1 MNRQSQTAVKND
13 LITALYCRLSRD
25 DELQGDSNSI
35 KNQKAILQKYAT
47 DNGFGNIQFFVDDG
61 YSGTTFD
68 RPDWQR
74 LSGMIDEGQI
84 GTLIVKDMSRLGRD
98 YLQVGMLTEMVFPN
112 NDVRFIA
119 VNNGVDSVNG
129 TENDMT
135 PFINLFNEFYA
146 KDTSRKIRAV
156 FKARETPE
164 SRSARIR
171 PTATLKIR
179 RTRITGSST
188 KPPPKWSGRFFICV
202 CKVTGF
208 PRLRT
213 SSWQS
218 IS

>member
-1 MNRQSQTAVKND
+1 M
-13 LITALYCRLSRD
+13 
-25 DELQGDSNSI
+25 
-35 KNQKAILQKYAT
+35 
-47 DNGFGNIQFFVDDG
+47 
-61 YSGTTFD
+61 
-68 RPDWQR
+68 
-74 LSGMIDEGQI
+74 
-84 GTLIVKDMSRLGRD
+84 
-98 YLQVGMLTEMVFPN
+98 TEMVFPN

-156 FKARETPE
+156 SKAKGTPE

-208 PRLRT
+208 QDCEHYHGKAYHESYRPRQGARHR
-213 SSWQS
+213 SIRQS
-218 IS
+218 EHR